1 MHIVVV
7 GLSHKTAPVELREK
21 FTFNEDSLEEALH
34 RLTAYDH
41 LNESVII
48 STCNRTEVYAVCD
61 DSENGIEDVKQFL
74 ADYCRVQTP
83 EFARHLYLHKSVE
96 AAHHLYRVVS
106 SLDSM
111 VVGEAQIL
119 GQVKSAY
126 SQAFEAGTTNVIFNR
141 LFRDALKVGKKVRTE
156 TDIGESA
163 VSISY
168 AAVELAKKVFEDLEG
183 RTVMVLGAGEMSELT
198 AMHLVDNG
206 ARSVLVSNRT
216 YERAAELA
224 ARFGGK
230 AVKFDA
236 MLNHMVDADIV
247 ISSTGAPHFI
257 LNRKD
262 VSRIMHKRR
271 GKPIFFIDIAV
282 PRDIDPKVNRIDNA
296 YLYDIDDLQA
306 VVDSNKEE
314 RTREGQ
320 RAELIIDHEVEEF
333 TSWLNS
339 LEVVPAIAELKEKAE
354 EIRIAETLKAL
365 NKLQDLGEREKNI
378 VNALTTVIV
387 NKLLHDPIVQ
397 AKKCAGK
404 KEGYLYI
411 ESLRYL
417 FDLGEKV
424 EGNVQELEESKTGGQ
439 DSSDA
444 LKREQEAK

>member
-21 FTFNEDSLEEALH
+21 LSFDEDSLEDALH
-34 RLTAYDH
+34 HLTAYKH
-41 LNESVII
+41 LNEGVIL

-61 DSENGIEDVKQFL
+61 DIKMGTEDVRQFL
-74 ADYCRVQTP
+74 VDFCGLKVSKLSK
-83 EFARHLYLHKSVE
+83 HLYYHDSVE

-111 VVGEAQIL
+111 VVGEAQVL
-119 GQVKSAY
+119 GQVKNSY
-126 SQAFEAGTTNVIFNR
+126 SHAFEAGVTNVVFNR

-198 AMHLVDNG
+198 AMHLVESG
-206 ARSVLVSNRT
+206 AKSVLVSNRT
-216 YERAAELA
+216 YERAVELA
-224 ARFGGK
+224 ERFGGK
-230 AVKFDA
+230 AVTFNA

-257 LNRKD
+257 LSRKD
-262 VSRIMHKRR
+262 VSQVMHKRR

-282 PRDIDPKVNRIDNA
+282 PRDIDPKVNKIDNA

-306 VVDSNKEE
+306 VVDANKAE
-314 RTREGQ
+314 RNREGQ
-320 RAELIIDHEVEEF
+320 RAELIIDREVEDF
-333 TSWLNS
+333 VAWLNS
-339 LEVVPAIAELKEKAE
+339 LEVVPAIAELKKKAE
-354 EIRIAETLKAL
+354 AIRAAETLKSL
-365 NKLQDLGEREKNI
+365 NKLEDLSDKDKNI
-378 VNALTTVIV
+378 INALTTVIV
-387 NKLLHDPIVQ
+387 NKLLHEPIVQ

-404 KEGYLYI
+404 REGYLYI

-417 FDLGEKV
+417 FG
-424 EGNVQELEESKTGGQ
+424 LEETTQSKVQ
-439 DSSDA
+439 KLKKPMVPNKDSEE
-444 LKREQEAK
+444 REQRAK